1 MISLILTVIGPDRP
15 GLVEALSDTIKRHDA
30 NWLESEMA
38 QLVGHFA
45 GIVHVQVPEAAADPL
60 TADLVNLQN
69 KGLAVQ
75 VTPAPAPGTMAA
87 ANAESGALVAG
98 NQTTT
103 YHLELLGLDRPGIV
117 RDLAHALATR
127 SINVA
132 QLKTQTQSA
141 PMSGEQMFKATA
153 HLHAPRD
160 TNTDELHDA
169 LDQLAVDLDL
179 DLTLTEAQKI

>member
-38 QLVGHFA
+38 QLVGQFA
-45 GIVHVQVPEAAADPL
+45 GIVHVQVAEPVADAL

-69 KGLAVQ
+69 KGLSVQ
-75 VTPAPAPGTMAA
+75 VTPAPAPGSHAGSD
-87 ANAESGALVAG
+87 SGGGVAD
-98 NQTTT
+98 TTA
-103 YHLELLGLDRPGIV
+103 YRLELLGLDRPGIV
-117 RDLAHALATR
+117 RDLAQALAAR

-132 QLKTQTQSA
+132 QLKTQTVSA

-153 HLHAPRD
+153 TLHAPA
-160 TNTDELHDA
+160 TTAEDELHDA
-169 LDQLAVDLDL
+169 LDQLAAALDL
-179 DLTLTEAQKI
+179 DLTLTEA